1 MHSVAVMEFKIVR
14 EVWGERP
21 NCKKRACDS
30 KPKDPKEES
39 EKESMAHSGKASPT
53 LKNPEGIPCEGQHLL
68 VKFSRLQLKLD
79 KKQTNP
85 TAQRRKRLS

>member
-53 LKNPEGIPCEGQHLL
+53 LKIPEGIPR
-68 VKFSRLQLKLD
+68 SRGGKW
-79 KKQTNP
+79 
-85 TAQRRKRLS
+85 RKHGPKWPISMNFENIWA